1 MRHFYEKRCKDEGDK
16 NDFRNGYGKAGLL
29 IPFKDFSE
37 IRGKQTVPV
46 RKIEEDSQR
55 MEIGIDVNLSPPH
68 GLLEPFKPSLVK
80 PVLDIV
86 SCNETGFDFSL
97 FEPFG
102 NFDGGYVFK
111 KIGIGS
117 QI

>member
-1 MRHFYEKRCKDEGDK
+1 MK
-16 NDFRNGYGKAGLL
+16 
-29 IPFKDFSE
+29 
-37 IRGKQTVPV
+37 
-46 RKIEEDSQR
+46 
-55 MEIGIDVNLSPPH
+55 IGIDVDLSSSH
-68 GLLEPFKPSLVK
+68 GLLEPLKPSLVQ
-80 PVLDIV
+80 PILNIV

-102 NFDGGYVFK
+102 DFVGGYVFK

>member
-37 IRGKQTVPV
+37 IRGKQTIPV

-55 MEIGIDVNLSPPH
+55 MKIGIDVNLSSSH
-68 GLLEPFKPSLVK
+68 GLLEPFTPSLAQ
-80 PVLDIV
+80 PELNIV
-86 SCNETGFDFSL
+86 SCDETGFDFSL
-97 FEPFG
+97 FESFG
-102 NFDGGYVFK
+102 NLVEGYVFK
-111 KIGIGS
+111 K
-117 QI
+117 